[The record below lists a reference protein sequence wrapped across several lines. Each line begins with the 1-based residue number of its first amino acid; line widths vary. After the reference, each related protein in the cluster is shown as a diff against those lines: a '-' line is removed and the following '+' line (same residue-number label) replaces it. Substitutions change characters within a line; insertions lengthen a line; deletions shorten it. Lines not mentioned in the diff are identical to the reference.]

1 MFHRA
6 FNTTTFAARS
16 TIWSLWADVN
26 NWSTWN
32 AGVEHAQLIGP
43 FVNGAEFSMTPTA
56 QDAMTS
62 RLVRVEEGVAFTD
75 ETVLGDICVTVEH
88 RIEPL
93 DDGKLRVV
101 YSAQVTGP
109 DAEHVGA
116 MVTEDFDDVLAAL
129 VKLAEGRSVET
140 A

>member
-1 MFHRA
+1 MFHRE
-6 FNTTTFAARS
+6 FHITTNAPRS
-16 TIWSLWADVN
+16 TLWAIWTDIN

-32 AGVEHAQLIGP
+32 AGVAQAQLTGP
-43 FVNGAEFSMTPTA
+43 FVDGAEFSMTPTGQEA
-56 QDAMTS
+56 LTS

-116 MVTEDFDDVLAAL
+116 MVTEDFDDVLVAL
-129 VKLAEGRSVET
+129 VKLAESRSVET
-140 A
+140 V